1 MIIRVYLLQVLVE
14 MKSYLAELVKLKE
27 AFLF

>member
-27 AFLF
+27 VFLY